1 VRIIKKDVRN
11 IFHIWFKLNKF
22 LLFLKKAQ
30 MKKTPLYDQH
40 VALEAKIV
48 PFAGYEMP
56 VQYQG
61 ILKEHMAVRN
71 DVGVFDVSHMGE
83 FFVRGPKALPFLQ
96 TVFSNDLSTLK
107 LGQAQY
113 GYMPNNNGGIVDDL
127 IIYKLKED
135 EYMLVV
141 NGANISKDWNWL
153 TTNNIPF
160 GAILE
165 NASDTLGLLALQ
177 GPNAARVLEQLTE
190 TKVKEIPFYQFEF
203 GAVCQIPDVLI
214 SATGYTG
221 SGGFELY
228 VKNKDLTKLWMNL
241 VRMGVTPCGLASR
254 DTLRLEMGYCLYGND
269 IDETTSPMAAGLG
282 WCTKFSKSFIN
293 DDILKHEKE
302 NGTKRRRVGFMLN
315 DRGIPRKGYSIL
327 DQNGNEIGH
336 VSSGTQ
342 SPSLGKGIG
351 LGYVNRE
358 HVKNGTEI
366 YIEIRNKTI
375 PATITSLPFYK
386 S

>member
-1 VRIIKKDVRN
+1 
-11 IFHIWFKLNKF
+11 
-22 LLFLKKAQ
+22 
-30 MKKTPLYDQH
+30 MKKTPLHDQH
-40 VALEAKIV
+40 VGLKAKMV
-48 PFAGYEMP
+48 PFAGFEMP

-61 ILKEHMAVRN
+61 VLKEHLAVRD

-113 GYMPNNNGGIVDDL
+113 GYMPNKSGGIVDDL

-153 TTNNIPF
+153 TTNNVPF

-165 NASDTLGLLALQ
+165 NASDALGLLALQ
-177 GPNAARVLEQLTE
+177 GPNAVNILQQITDS
-190 TKVKEIPFYQFEF
+190 KVSEIPFYQFKF
-203 GAVCQIPDVLI
+203 GTVCQISNVLI

-228 VKNKDLTKLWMNL
+228 VKNKDLTKLWETL
-241 VRMGVTPCGLASR
+241 IGMGVTPCGLASR

-269 IDETTSPMAAGLG
+269 IDETTSPIEAGLG

-293 DDILKHEKE
+293 SDKLKEEKE
-302 NGTKRRRVGFMLN
+302 NGTQQKRVGFILN
-315 DRGIPRKGYSIL
+315 DRGIHRKGYPIL
-327 DQNGNEIGH
+327 DADGNKIGH

-351 LGYVNRE
+351 MGYVNRDQSI
-358 HVKNGTEI
+358 KGTEI
-366 YIEIRNKTI
+366 HIEIRNKPI
-375 PATITSLPFYK
+375 QATISSLPFYK